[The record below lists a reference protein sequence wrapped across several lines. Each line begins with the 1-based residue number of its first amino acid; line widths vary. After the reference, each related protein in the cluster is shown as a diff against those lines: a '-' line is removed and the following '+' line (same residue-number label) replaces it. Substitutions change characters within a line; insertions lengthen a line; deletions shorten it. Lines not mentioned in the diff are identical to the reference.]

1 MIMTLKSFAF
11 LVLFTIVANV
21 LDLPCIVS
29 AFNVASNKI
38 KRTATRRTFGCNK
51 NKPQQS
57 SHSSSVMSA
66 HHDKIDS
73 LQIANVAL
81 VETKQ
86 VQLSQ
91 VSAEIMICQPLV
103 DDSFSPSSSSSLSNG
118 LHRRPPLLFLHG
130 SFHSSWCWAEH
141 YMPYFASHGYS
152 CYALSLR
159 GTGGTF
165 AGEGVKKV
173 KIDQHV
179 QDITD
184 MIAYIHQQE
193 QAQQKGETAISD
205 DDLECCRSVLIAH
218 SFGGL
223 AVMKYLENILLTV
236 PSKNGDD
243 EEDNATTNMNNHYL
257 KISGVVSMCSVP
269 PSGNGK
275 MTMRFLKRSLRDSW
289 KITAGLAMKKCI
301 RDKALCRELF
311 FEDDVEG
318 ISEDDISRFQTYFE
332 RDTVATIDLMDLAK
346 KLPSVHTNDSGK
358 AIFWED
364 GHGAAPMPALVIGAT
379 DDFIVDKEG
388 VDEMARY
395 YGVSSIMVN
404 SAHDVML
411 GSKWE
416 NGAKEILGF
425 LEQKFP
431 AKN

>member
-11 LVLFTIVANV
+11 LVLFTLVANI
-21 LDLPCIVS
+21 LELSCIVS
-29 AFNVASNKI
+29 ALNVASNKI
-38 KRTATRRTFGCNK
+38 KRTTARRTFGWNK
-51 NKPQQS
+51 NTPKQS
-57 SHSSSVMSA
+57 SHSPSIMSA
-66 HHDKIDS
+66 HHEKNDS

-103 DDSFSPSSSSSLSNG
+103 DDSFSPSSSSTLSNG

-159 GTGGTF
+159 GTSGTF
-165 AGEGVKKV
+165 AGDGVKKV
-173 KIDQHV
+173 KIYQHV

-193 QAQQKGETAISD
+193 QAQQKGQTTMND
-205 DDLECCRSVLIAH
+205 DDLERCRPVLIAH

-223 AVMKYLENILLTV
+223 AVMKYLENNLLTV
-236 PSKNGDD
+236 PSKNEDD
-243 EEDNATTNMNNHYL
+243 EEHNTTTNMNNHNL

-311 FEDDVEG
+311 FGDDFEG
-318 ISEDDISRFQTYFE
+318 ISEDDIRRFQTYFE

-346 KLPSVHTNDSGK
+346 KLPSVHTNNSGK
-358 AIFWED
+358 AIFWKD

-388 VDEMARY
+388 VDELARY
-395 YGVSSIMVN
+395 YGVNSIMGN
-404 SAHDVML
+404 SSHDVML

-425 LEQKFP
+425 LEQNFL